1 MSSRSAEVA
10 AGAPAAREG
19 ARRHLVPALV
29 LAAMTVSVQSTL
41 GTPLIPTIAREQ
53 HVSLEA
59 AQWLLTLTL
68 LVGVVATPVLGRLG
82 DGAQRERVLLGT
94 LAAVLVG
101 SIVAATAQSFAQLL
115 VGRGLQ
121 GIGYGTV
128 PLCIALARE
137 HLDGPRQRSAIATL
151 SITVAVGA
159 GLGFPVTGLIAQD
172 LDFHAAFWF
181 GAIFSAVA
189 LATVAIVVPRQGGAA
204 RRVHVDIPG
213 AVLLGAGLGAVVL
226 AVSKA
231 ATWGWT
237 AAPTLGLLA
246 GGAAALAV
254 WVAVELRT
262 RQPLV
267 DLRLARIPTV
277 LCANIAAVLI
287 AMGMYV
293 GMALV
298 NRLVQTPTSAG
309 YGFGASLVTTGL
321 LLLPLS
327 VGSLISQPLAR
338 RAADRFGI
346 RIALAGG
353 AMLVAVTLLAL
364 AMSHGELWEI
374 AVVTCMLGIG
384 VGSTFALMPALIVAS
399 VPPARTGSAT
409 SLNQVLRSA
418 GGSFG
423 SALGITVLTAHTTSG
438 GRFPADAGYSTA
450 FAIGG
455 GLCLCAAAVTLA
467 VLPRRLEREDAA
479 DAEAK
484 LLMEESA
491 VGAGVGPAVFDG
503 ERDEAA

>member
-1 MSSRSAEVA
+1 MSSTVDKA
-10 AGAPAAREG
+10 APVRPRVLIG
-19 ARRHLVPALV
+19 ALV

-82 DGAQRERVLLGT
+82 DGARRERVLLAT
-94 LAAVLVG
+94 LGCVLAG
-101 SIVAATAQSFAQLL
+101 SVVAATAHSFTQLL

-137 HLDGPRQRSAIATL
+137 HLTGSAQRTAIATL
-151 SITVAVGA
+151 SVSVAVGA

-172 LDFHAAFWF
+172 LDFRAAFWF
-181 GAIFSAVA
+181 GAIVSAVA
-189 LATVAIVVPRQGGAA
+189 LVTAAVVIPRA
-204 RRVHVDIPG
+204 RHAGRQVRLDVPG
-213 AVLLGAGLGAVVL
+213 AVLLGGGLGAVVL

-231 ATWGWT
+231 ETWGWGSRQT
-237 AAPTLGLLA
+237 VGLVA
-246 GGAAALAV
+246 GGAIALAV
-254 WVAVELRT
+254 WVVVELRT
-262 RQPLV
+262 PQPLV
-267 DLRLARIPTV
+267 DLRLARIRTV
-277 LCANIAAVLI
+277 LCANVAAVLI

-298 NRLVQTPTSAG
+298 NRLVQTPRSAG

-327 VGSLISQPLAR
+327 AGSLLSQPLAR
-338 RAADRFGI
+338 KVADRFGI
-346 RIALAGG
+346 RAALASG
-353 AMLVAVTLLAL
+353 AALVAVTLLAL
-364 AMSHGELWEI
+364 AVSHDALWEI
-374 AVVTCMLGIG
+374 AVVTCMLGVG

-399 VPPARTGSAT
+399 VPAERTGSAT

-423 SALGITVLTAHTTSG
+423 SAVGITLLTAHTTAGAPFPSDG
-438 GRFPADAGYSTA
+438 GYTTA
-450 FAIGG
+450 FAVG
-455 GLCLCAAAVTLA
+455 GLLCLAAAALTLA
-467 VLPRRLEREDAA
+467 LLPSATAVHRRG
-479 DAEAK
+479 DAEVE

-491 VGAGVGPAVFDG
+491 VGAGLGPSVFDG
-503 ERDEAA
+503 GAGRRR